1 MDSKPFYIKAP
12 SPRPG
17 GGFFYA
23 RYRRHRAVLFW
34 HIWALHHSRP
44 RAYGY
49 KGQDKRLR
57 RPCIRP
63 PACSLCFARC
73 TLTNQYTAPKEAI
86 RLRKRRYALPANEAE
101 IVRLALRLTLD
112 GLEEIKD
119 NSANIKWVQARAEEL
134 LNKLQNYQWEV
145 P

>member
-1 MDSKPFYIKAP
+1 M
-12 SPRPG
+12 
-17 GGFFYA
+17 
-23 RYRRHRAVLFW
+23 
-34 HIWALHHSRP
+34 
-44 RAYGY
+44 
-49 KGQDKRLR
+49 
-57 RPCIRP
+57 
-63 PACSLCFARC
+63 
-73 TLTNQYTAPKEAI
+73 
-86 RLRKRRYALPANEAE
+86 RKRRYALPANEAE

>member
-1 MDSKPFYIKAP
+1 M
-12 SPRPG
+12 
-17 GGFFYA
+17 
-23 RYRRHRAVLFW
+23 
-34 HIWALHHSRP
+34 HHSRP
-44 RAYGY
+44 GAYGY
-49 KGQDKRLR
+49 KGRDKRLR

-73 TLTNQYTAPKEAI
+73 TLTNQHSAPKEAI